1 MKVVENDKAKI
12 LWDFQ
17 IQTIKLVMAN
27 QPDVV
32 VVDKHPKKTVVINVS
47 IPNDSHMQNK
57 QHKKFDSA
65 MAETRT
71 GEHVEC

>member
-1 MKVVENDKAKI
+1 MNGQAEF

-17 IQTIKLVMAN
+17 IQIITLEMAN

-47 IPNDSHMQNK
+47 ISNDSHMQNK
-57 QHKKFDSA
+57 QHEKFDGASGKNW
-65 MAETRT
+65 RT
-71 GEHVEC
+71 CGVLGQ